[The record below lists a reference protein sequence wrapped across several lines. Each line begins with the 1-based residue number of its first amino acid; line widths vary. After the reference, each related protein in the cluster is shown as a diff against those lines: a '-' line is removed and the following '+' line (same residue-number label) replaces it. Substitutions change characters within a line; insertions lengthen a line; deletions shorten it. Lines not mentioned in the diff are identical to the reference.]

1 MWIILLSS
9 VSCWSGAC
17 ANLAADFP
25 NQGQRMRRHGRSHLA
40 SRARTQTTSWK
51 NPPSGMGGSQAAGET
66 PSKTAGEGTD
76 GTHSG
81 KQAALARQK
90 ELEDK
95 YANSPLTREIIQ
107 TIRGGSND
115 LPEEIVVYDDRV
127 TGCTNG
133 VTRTYDFIANR
144 VATLQRVYNCMLHY
158 GDYELLLRPQVALG
172 NAINRE
178 LGGEYDVSDEAVRR
192 SEQHAHSDGEIFSFS
207 LHLRSCSFAAEAEN
221 IFLIKED

>member
-1 MWIILLSS
+1 MIWVIIVASVGGLLL
-9 VSCWSGAC
+9 
-17 ANLAADFP
+17 LAIA
-25 NQGQRMRRHGRSHLA
+25 
-40 SRARTQTTSWK
+40 RAPHEDP
-51 NPPSGMGGSQAAGET
+51 PPSGNASSADYLEALQKKQKEQET
-66 PSKTAGEGTD
+66 
-76 GTHSG
+76 
-81 KQAALARQK
+81 LARKRAEQRS
-90 ELEDK
+90 LEDK

-127 TGCTNG
+127 TGRTNG

-172 NAINRE
+172 NAINRV

-192 SEQHAHSDGEIFSFS
+192 SEQHAHSDGEIFFLFHYTSDHV
-207 LHLRSCSFAAEAEN
+207 LLRLKPKTYF
-221 IFLIKED
+221 